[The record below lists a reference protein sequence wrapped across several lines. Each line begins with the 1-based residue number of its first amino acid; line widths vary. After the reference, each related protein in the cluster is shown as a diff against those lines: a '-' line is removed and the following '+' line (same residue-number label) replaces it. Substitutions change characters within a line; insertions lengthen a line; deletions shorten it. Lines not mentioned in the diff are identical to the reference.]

1 MGDTGWGIVFVLTI
15 GVVLAAL
22 VALTI
27 WLSFRIWQTRVT
39 ISTSS
44 AHDADYRTLAT
55 DATETQR
62 AIAKAQQELAAQQR
76 QSAADLAEL
85 RGRITNIEKLLRDVG

>member
-15 GVVLAAL
+15 GVVVAAL

-39 ISTSS
+39 ISSS
-44 AHDADYRTLAT
+44 TAQDADYRSLAV
-55 DATETQR
+55 DATESQR
-62 AIAKAQQELAAQQR
+62 AIAKSQQELANQQR

-85 RGRITNIEKLLRDVG
+85 RGRVTNIEKLLRDVG

>member
-15 GVVLAAL
+15 GVVVAAL

-39 ISTSS
+39 ISSS
-44 AHDADYRTLAT
+44 TAHDSDYRSLAA
-55 DATETQR
+55 DATESQR
-62 AIAKAQQELAAQQR
+62 TIAKSQQELANQQR

-85 RGRITNIEKLLRDVG
+85 RGRVTNIEKLLRDVG